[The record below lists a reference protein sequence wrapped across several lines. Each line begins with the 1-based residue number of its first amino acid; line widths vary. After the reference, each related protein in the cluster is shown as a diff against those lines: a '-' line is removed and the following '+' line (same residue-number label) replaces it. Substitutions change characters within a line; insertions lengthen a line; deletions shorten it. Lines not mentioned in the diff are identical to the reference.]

1 VQVNATS
8 SEDSYSCADFA
19 SFYGVT
25 MAQLLEW
32 NPSLA
37 SRVENGDCYLW
48 PGEQYCAQ
56 RDLDTTSNI
65 TQYCVERRV
74 AESGPRS
81 TCDGFVTWYG
91 LDKASFLEWHPG
103 LGSNCENFH
112 SGKYLTFNAVLDFH
126 ARSKNGAD
134 GVIQKGH
141 TYCIN
146 VRHFRPKGKIPYRRR
161 LPG

>member
-8 SEDSYSCADFA
+8 SESSYSCADFA
-19 SFYGVT
+19 AFYGVT

-56 RDLDTTSNI
+56 RDPDETANI
-65 TQYCVERRV
+65 TQYCVERQV

-81 TCDGFVTWYG
+81 TCDGFVAWYG
-91 LDKASFLEWHPG
+91 LNKASFLEWHPG
-103 LGSNCENFH
+103 LGSNCEHFH
-112 SGKYLTFNAVLDFH
+112 SGEYQTLLLIYTAGVVNGTDSGFQRQHVLY
-126 ARSKNGAD
+126 
-134 GVIQKGH
+134 Q
-141 TYCIN
+141 
-146 VRHFRPKGKIPYRRR
+146 RPPFQTSR
-161 LPG
+161 